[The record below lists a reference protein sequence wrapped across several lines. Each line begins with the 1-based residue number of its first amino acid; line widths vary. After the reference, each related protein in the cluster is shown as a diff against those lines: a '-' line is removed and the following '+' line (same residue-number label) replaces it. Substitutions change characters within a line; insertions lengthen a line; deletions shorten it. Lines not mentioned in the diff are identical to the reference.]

1 MLQYMAGT
9 KEHGLHYAK
18 REEGRPILVGYS
30 NADMAGVIDNR
41 KSMSG
46 MLYFFGKNLITRQST
61 K

>member
-1 MLQYMAGT
+1 MAGT
-9 KEHGLHYAK
+9 KEHRLHYAK
-18 REEGRPILVGYS
+18 REEGRPILVSYS

-46 MLYFFGKNLITRQST
+46 MLYFFGKNLVTWQST